1 MILNDNM
8 LPSRKRPV
16 AIIIIPDRE
25 KTSFDAINSSK
36 NNKLYYY
43 GLNLSKS
50 LRDKDIQT
58 LFYHPPP
65 SSRQSSLKTILSN
78 IVKTNASH
86 VIFVGENEIAKGEVT
101 IKDLDNKIQ
110 EGCKIEDILQYIIKR
125 KLN

>member
-1 MILNDNM
+1 
-8 LPSRKRPV
+8 
-16 AIIIIPDRE
+16 
-25 KTSFDAINSSK
+25 
-36 NNKLYYY
+36 
-43 GLNLSKS
+43 
-50 LRDKDIQT
+50 LRDKDIPA

-110 EGCKIEDILQYIIKR
+110 ERCKIEDILQYIIKR